1 MSLGQ
6 CIPGMIERGEISQ
19 QQGEDMALLFD
30 DLQRSYKRQMGE
42 QAAAAM
48 ASEETL
54 KRLAID
60 AAEKRR
66 RQLLQVQ
73 AQRQAWLDMGKYG
86 TGAGGVRVLDPARPK
101 HRGEA
106 AGALL
111 VRSEYAPYMNV
122 EYQLRAIRGQAQS
135 TLDQLLSKH
144 HRNLRG
150 QVRDKAGIED
160 IVRERFAPGSTGNA
174 SAKAIA
180 EAMEEVFEG
189 LRLRRN
195 AAGGRTGRL
204 ERWAMPQSHDAQAV
218 ADAGYGAWRD
228 FILPLLDRERMI
240 DQRTGQPFSPEALE
254 LALRDV
260 HETIASDGWNAR
272 SPGGA
277 GRPSL
282 ANQRADHRFLQFA
295 DADSWMAYQERF
307 GGRQSPFDVIMGHI
321 DGMARDIA
329 LMERLGP
336 NPEAT
341 MRWLGDMIEKEAN
354 LDGSKK
360 MREAASAARSTL
372 QSYYDQ
378 LSGKL
383 NQPHNRARAKIFST
397 VRSLQVASKL
407 GSAVL
412 STTSDTATQILAR
425 RYNGLP
431 VLRGAMTQLKQLN
444 PASAAD
450 REMAV
455 RLGMIAEDWAQMSSA
470 QGRLLGEELTS
481 ERARVLAE
489 GVLRVSGMNA
499 VTQSGRSAF
508 WLDALAHITD
518 QRDTTWQQLDAPFRS
533 MMERYGLTEGNWDT
547 LRATELEED
556 GGARWIK
563 PQNIT
568 DGRLRDTVMRMIN
581 TEMDFAVPV
590 PGVAVQAAMNS
601 AARPGTWVGE
611 ILRTGLQF
619 KSFPMTIMAMQFQRI
634 MAQRGFN
641 RATYAAQMIIFTT
654 VAGAI
659 ALQLKEIA
667 KGRDPRPMAD
677 EKGKPDGAFWAAA
690 LFQGGGAGI
699 YGDFFKSSTS
709 RFGGGLADTLA
720 GPAFQTV
727 DSVTQ
732 AALIQPGKAVL
743 GMDSNV
749 GRATLRVIK
758 SEVPG
763 MSLWFG
769 RLAFERLMLD
779 ELQQQIDPNY
789 RDAWRRLDRYAEEQ
803 GTEYFWAPGD
813 VISEA
818 RAPDVGNMVSEAQ

>member
-1 MSLGQ
+1 MSLGE
-6 CIPGMIERGEISQ
+6 CIPGMVERGEITP

-30 DLQRSYKRQMGE
+30 DLQRTYKRQMGD

-48 ASEETL
+48 ASEATL
-54 KRLAID
+54 KQLAID

-86 TGAGGVRVLDPARPK
+86 TGAGGVRVLDPAKP
-101 HRGEA
+101 GFPGQA

-135 TLDQLLSKH
+135 TLDQLLSRH

-150 QVRDKAGIED
+150 QVRDKAGMDD
-160 IVRERFAPGSTGNA
+160 IVRERFAPGSTGNQ
-174 SAKAIA
+174 SARAIA
-180 EAMEEVFEG
+180 EALEEVFEG

-195 AAGGRTGRL
+195 AAGGRTGKL
-204 ERWAMPQSHDAQAV
+204 DRWAMPQSHDAQAV
-218 ADAGYGAWRD
+218 ADAGYAAWRD
-228 FILPLLDRERMI
+228 FILPLLDRDRMI
-240 DQRTGQPFSPEALE
+240 DQRTGHAFSDEALE

-260 HETIASDGWNAR
+260 HETIASDGWNSR
-272 SPGGA
+272 KPGAPGKPA
-277 GRPSL
+277 L

-295 DADSWMAYQERF
+295 DADSWLAYNERF
-307 GGRQSPFDVIMGHI
+307 GGRQSPFDVIMGHV

-341 MRWLGDMIEKEAN
+341 IRWLGDMIEKEAN
-354 LDGSKK
+354 LDGNKK
-360 MREAASAARSTL
+360 MRDAARAARNTL
-372 QSYYDQ
+372 QNYYDQ
-378 LSGKL
+378 ITGAL
-383 NQPHNRARAKIFST
+383 NIPHNRAMAKVFST
-397 VRSLQVASKL
+397 VRSWQVATKL

-455 RLGMIAEDWAQMSSA
+455 RLGMIAEDWAQTSSA
-470 QGRLLGEELTS
+470 QARLLGEELTS
-481 ERARVLAE
+481 EKARVLAE

-518 QRDTTWQQLDAPFRS
+518 QRDTAWGQLDAPFRS
-533 MMERYGLTEGNWDT
+533 MMERYGIGENGWNT
-547 LRATELEED
+547 LRSTALEED

-563 PQNIT
+563 PQNIA

-581 TEMDFAVPV
+581 TEMDYAVPV
-590 PGVAVQAAMNS
+590 SGVAVQAAINKR
-601 AARPGTWVGE
+601 AEPGTWAGE
-611 ILRTGLQF
+611 FWRTGLQF
-619 KSFPMTIMAMQFQRI
+619 KSFPITIMAMQYQRI
-634 MAQRGFN
+634 MAQRGWN

-667 KGRDPRPMAD
+667 KGRDPRPMVD
-677 EKGKPDGAFWAAA
+677 QDGKPDGAFWLAAGA
-690 LFQGGGAGI
+690 QGGGAGI

-720 GPAFQTV
+720 GPAFQTA
-727 DSVTQ
+727 DNLTQ
-732 AALIQPGKAVL
+732 LAVVQPLKAAMGENSNIGRAALK
-743 GMDSNV
+743 
-749 GRATLRVIK
+749 TIK
-758 SEVPG
+758 SETPG

-789 RDAWRRLDRYAEEQ
+789 RDSWRRLDRYAEEQ

-813 VISEA
+813 VVGEA
-818 RAPDVGNMVSEAQ
+818 RAPDVGNVVSEAQ

>member
-1 MSLGQ
+1 MSLGA
-6 CIPGMIERGEISQ
+6 CIPGMVERGEITS

-30 DLQRSYKRQMGE
+30 DLQRSFKKQMGE
-42 QAAAAM
+42 QGAAAM

-73 AQRQAWLDMGKYG
+73 AQRQAWLDMSKYG
-86 TGAGGVRVLDPARPK
+86 TGAGNIRVLDPARPG

-144 HRNLRG
+144 HKNLRG
-150 QVRDKAGIED
+150 QVRDKAGEAD

-174 SAKAIA
+174 SARAIA
-180 EAMEEVFEG
+180 EALEDVFEG

-195 AAGGRTGRL
+195 AAGGRTGKL
-204 ERWAMPQSHDAQAV
+204 DRWAMPQSHDAQAV
-218 ADAGYGAWRD
+218 ADAGYAPWRD
-228 FILPLLDRERMI
+228 FILPLLDRDRMI
-240 DQRTGQPFSPEALE
+240 DQRTGHAFSAEALE

-260 HETIASDGWNAR
+260 YATIASDGWSGRTPGAPGR
-272 SPGGA
+272 S
-277 GRPSL
+277 SL

-307 GGRQSPFDVIMGHI
+307 GGRQSAFDTIMGHI

-354 LDGSKK
+354 IDGSKK
-360 MREAASAARSTL
+360 LRDAAGSARTTL
-372 QSYYDQ
+372 QNYYDQ
-378 LSGKL
+378 ITGAL
-383 NQPHNRARAKIFST
+383 NRPQNRAMAKVFSS

-412 STTSDTATQILAR
+412 STTSDSATQILAR

-431 VLRGAMTQLKQLN
+431 VFKGAMTQVKQLN

-470 QGRLLGEELTS
+470 QTRLLGEELTS

-499 VTQSGRSAF
+499 VTSSGRAAF
-508 WLDALAHITD
+508 WLDTLAHVTD
-518 QRDTTWQQLDAPFRS
+518 QREMAWQQLDAPFRN
-533 MMERYGLTEGNWDT
+533 MMERYGLAESSWNA
-547 LRATELEED
+547 LRATPLEDD

-563 PQNIT
+563 PTNIA
-568 DGRLRDTVMRMIN
+568 DGRLRDTFMRMIN

-590 PGVAVQAAMNS
+590 SGVAVQAAMNS
-601 AARPGTWVGE
+601 AAKPGTWAGE
-611 ILRTGLQF
+611 IMRTGLQF
-619 KSFPMTIMAMQFQRI
+619 KSFPITIMAMQFQRI
-634 MAQRGFN
+634 MAQRSWN
-641 RATYAAQMIIFTT
+641 RATYAAQMIAFTT

-667 KGRDPRPMAD
+667 KGRDPRPMVD
-677 EKGKPDGAFWAAA
+677 EDGVPDGAFWAAA
-690 LFQGGGAGI
+690 GFQGGGAGI

-727 DSVTQ
+727 DNLTQ
-732 AALIQPGKAVL
+732 LAVVQPLKMATGENSNIGKAAL
-743 GMDSNV
+743 
-749 GRATLRVIK
+749 RTIK

-769 RLAFERLMLD
+769 RLAFERILLD
-779 ELQQQIDPNY
+779 ELQQQIDPKY
-789 RDAWRRLDRYAEEQ
+789 RDSWRRLDRYAEEQ

-813 VISEA
+813 VVSEA

>member
-1 MSLGQ
+1 MSLAQ
-6 CIPGMIERGEISQ
+6 CIPGMIERGEISPR
-19 QQGEDMALLFD
+19 QGEDMALLFD
-30 DLQRSYKRQMGE
+30 DLQRTFKKQMGE
-42 QAAAAM
+42 QGAAAM

-86 TGAGGVRVLDPARPK
+86 TGAGNIRVLDPARPK
-101 HRGEA
+101 HRGDA

-144 HRNLRG
+144 HKNLRG
-150 QVRDKAGIED
+150 QVRDKAGEAD

-174 SAKAIA
+174 SARAIA
-180 EAMEEVFEG
+180 EALEEVFEG

-195 AAGGRTGRL
+195 AAGGRTGKL
-204 ERWAMPQSHDAQAV
+204 DRWAMPQSHDAQAV

-228 FILPLLDRERMI
+228 FIVPLLDRERMI
-240 DQRTGQPFSPEALE
+240 DQRTGHAFSDEALE

-260 HETIASDGWNAR
+260 HATIASDGWNGR
-272 SPGGA
+272 TPGGA
-277 GRPSL
+277 GKPSL

-307 GGRQSPFDVIMGHI
+307 GGRQSAFDTIMGHI

-360 MREAASAARSTL
+360 LRDAASSARTTL
-372 QSYYDQ
+372 QNYYDQ
-378 LSGKL
+378 ITGAL
-383 NQPHNRARAKIFST
+383 NRPQNRAMAKVFSS

-412 STTSDTATQILAR
+412 STTSDSATQILAR

-431 VLRGAMTQLKQLN
+431 VMKGAMTQLKQLN

-470 QGRLLGEELTS
+470 QTRLLGEELTS

-499 VTQSGRSAF
+499 VTSSGRAAF
-508 WLDALAHITD
+508 WLDTLAHVTD
-518 QRDTTWQQLDAPFRS
+518 QREVGWAQLDAPFRN
-533 MMERYGLTEGNWDT
+533 MMERYGLGESSWDA
-547 LRATELEED
+547 LRATPLEDD

-563 PQNIT
+563 PTNIA
-568 DGRLRDTVMRMIN
+568 DGRLRDTFMRMIN

-590 PGVAVQAAMNS
+590 SGVAVQAAMNS
-601 AARPGTWVGE
+601 AARPGTWAGE
-611 ILRTGLQF
+611 IMRTGLQF
-619 KSFPMTIMAMQFQRI
+619 KSFPITIMAMQFQRI

-641 RATYAAQMIIFTT
+641 RATYAAQMIAFTT

-667 KGRDPRPMAD
+667 KGRDPRPMVD
-677 EKGKPDGAFWAAA
+677 ENGNPDGAFWAAA
-690 LFQGGGAGI
+690 GAQGGGAGI

-709 RFGGGLADTLA
+709 RFGGGLAETLA

-727 DSVTQ
+727 DTLTQ
-732 AALIQPGKAVL
+732 LAVVQPLKMATGENSNIGKTAI
-743 GMDSNV
+743 
-749 GRATLRVIK
+749 RAIK

-769 RLAFERLMLD
+769 RLAFERLLLD
-779 ELQQQIDPNY
+779 ELQQQIDPKY
-789 RDAWRRLDRYAEEQ
+789 RDSWRRLDRYAQEQ

-813 VISEA
+813 VVGEA
-818 RAPDVGNMVSEAQ
+818 RAPDVSNAVSGAQ